1 MWRAQQGRNMTLSE
15 LEQLIE
21 AFQAATNDR
30 RRLGGYN
37 ADAPAILFL
46 HESLTLLTREICYLR
61 KEVWRMKTAKKKKP

>member
-1 MWRAQQGRNMTLSE
+1 MTLSE
-15 LEQLIE
+15 LEQLIDTFD
-21 AFQAATNDR
+21 ASASAR

-46 HESLTLLTREICYLR
+46 HEALTLVTREVYYLR